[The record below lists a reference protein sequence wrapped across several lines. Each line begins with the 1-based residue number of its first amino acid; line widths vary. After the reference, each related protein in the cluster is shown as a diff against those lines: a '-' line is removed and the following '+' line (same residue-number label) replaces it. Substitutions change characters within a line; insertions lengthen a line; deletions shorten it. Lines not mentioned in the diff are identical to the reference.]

1 MRPVTDTPGI
11 DLLRGTLD
19 LLVLQ
24 ALAAGPLH
32 GYAVTK
38 WVKVASRG
46 LLNIEDRALYIAL
59 HRLDEKKLVRGRWLT
74 TPAGRRIKQYEITAA
89 GRTRLAAHTSE
100 WRQYVKAMGY
110 VLRTAVPEGAS

>member
-1 MRPVTDTPGI
+1 MAESSGL

-24 ALAAGPLH
+24 ALAAGPQH

-38 WVKVASRG
+38 WVKTASRG

-59 HRLDEKKLVRGRWLT
+59 HRLEEKKLVRGRWLT
-74 TPAGRRIKQYEITAA
+74 ADGRRKRQYELTAS
-89 GRTRLAAHTSE
+89 GRARLTAHTSE
-100 WRQYVKAMGY
+100 WREYVKAMAF
-110 VLRTAVPEGAS
+110 VLNAPLPEAGT

>member
-1 MRPVTDTPGI
+1 MSDPSGL
-11 DLLRGTLD
+11 DLLRGTVD

-38 WVKVASRG
+38 WVKGASRG
-46 LLNIEDRALYIAL
+46 LLNVEDRALYIAL

-74 TPAGRRIKQYEITAA
+74 TPAGRRVKQYELTAA
-89 GRTRLAAHTSE
+89 GRTRLTAHTSE

-110 VLRTAVPEGAS
+110 VLRTTVLEGVS